1 MDVQQQS
8 FVSLEDRLS
17 GLVNDVNDYVS
28 RCSDLDIEDRR
39 FLAGVIFARG
49 KLYIGRTK
57 RGSSF
62 RYAPMLTV
70 ELSMPLPR
78 HFEAFFD
85 GPYERRYYGT
95 TVLRYALQ
103 DTEKI
108 KTLLVALRD
117 DFPNA
122 MNPRVR
128 AMVAFCDGQDK
139 TVAYE
144 RFAAL

>member
-1 MDVQQQS
+1 MDDQPTAVH
-8 FVSLEDRLS
+8 LRLDDS
-17 GLVNDVNDYVS
+17 TVNDYNAL
-28 RCSDLDIEDRR
+28 CANLDIEDRR

-62 RYAPMLTV
+62 RYAPMITV

-78 HFEAFFD
+78 HFEVFFD
-85 GPYERRYYGT
+85 GPHERRYYGN
-95 TVLRYALQ
+95 TVLRYVLQ

-108 KTLLVALRD
+108 KALLTTLRY
-117 DFPNA
+117 DFPPS
-122 MNPRVR
+122 MHQRV
-128 AMVAFCDGQDK
+128 ASMIQFCVQDDK

-144 RFAAL
+144 HFAAL